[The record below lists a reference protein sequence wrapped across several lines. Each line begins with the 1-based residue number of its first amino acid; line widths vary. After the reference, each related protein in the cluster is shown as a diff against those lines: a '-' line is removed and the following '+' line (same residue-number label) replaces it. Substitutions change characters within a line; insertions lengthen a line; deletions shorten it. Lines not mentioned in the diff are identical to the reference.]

1 MALISNVTVTWDGA
15 IVVDYPITL
24 PPPNTS
30 AKGIEKFITK
40 ICVQPAVYWG
50 TPKANGTGGYT
61 YASPRLIFVRWDDKI
76 QSVSVN
82 RGKEVTSIAE
92 LIVTE
97 DLALQGMLLL
107 NHTLEEVSGLSPLNI
122 PDAVEIIKIEKVPM
136 IKSTTVFI
144 RKVYVK

>member
-1 MALISNVTVTWDGA
+1 MNLISNITITCDGA

-24 PPPNTS
+24 PPPNAT
-30 AKGIEKFITK
+30 ATGIEKFITK
-40 ICVQPAVYWG
+40 VCVQPAVYWG
-50 TPKANGTGGYT
+50 SPKANGTGGYT
-61 YASPRLIFVRWDDKI
+61 YAPARLIYVRWDDKI
-76 QSVSVN
+76 QSVSIN

-107 NHTLEEVSGLSPLNI
+107 NHTLAEVTGLNPLNI

-136 IKSTTVFI
+136 IKSNSVFV